1 MLVPG
6 LFIISHPSMPVLE
19 VLESLNLG
27 APLLKLVYRPVYS
40 RTKKRKA
47 LSAASSKAPGPK
59 YAKFLMP
66 RGSVAQSKKYCIY
79 RCFFW
84 KNDVERML
92 DKPIYTGIKVVC
104 PAKKNYCYL
113 HLHQEES
120 GLMEGV
126 LTHTNGSGV
135 FAEDCMVEYCHG
147 TLSYHVGYLGCT
159 TYLGRSTCTA
169 RARSASPRAS
179 SLSTS

>member
-1 MLVPG
+1 MLVPNG

-59 YAKFLMP
+59 YAKFRMP

-79 RCFFW
+79 RCFFGRMMLNACLTNQSIQESKLCVLPRKTIVICIFTR
-84 KNDVERML
+84 KNQ
-92 DKPIYTGIKVVC
+92 
-104 PAKKNYCYL
+104 A
-113 HLHQEES
+113 
-120 GLMEGV
+120 
-126 LTHTNGSGV
+126 
-135 FAEDCMVEYCHG
+135 
-147 TLSYHVGYLGCT
+147 
-159 TYLGRSTCTA
+159 
-169 RARSASPRAS
+169 
-179 SLSTS
+179 